1 MLNPLES
8 KISYL
13 NRVKAQSEVLIPVLK
28 SLRKELGDDR
38 ANELV
43 YGALRDWSREV
54 FLEVGSEKE
63 GGGFEIWSAMAEEL
77 GALTGD
83 DIEYET
89 LREDSE
95 ALDLNV
101 TSCKFAQFF
110 KDLDE
115 LELGAILAC
124 EVDHHMA
131 AVSKQE
137 VHLDIDKTIMKGD
150 KLCDFRYK
158 FYGTDGNDA

>member
-8 KISYL
+8 QISYL
-13 NRVKAQSEVLIPVLK
+13 NRVKAQSEVIIPVLNR
-28 SLRKELGDDR
+28 LRKELGKDQ

-54 FLEVGSEKE
+54 FSEAGSKKE
-63 GGGFEIWSAMAEEL
+63 GSGFEVWSEMSEEL
-77 GALTGD
+77 DALAAD

-95 ALDLNV
+95 ALEFNV

-110 KDLDE
+110 KE
-115 LELGAILAC
+115 LGEPELGAILTC
-124 EVDHHMA
+124 EVDHHMT
-131 AVSKQE
+131 AVSQQE
-137 VHLDIDKTIMKGD
+137 VHLDIEKTIMKED
-150 KLCDFRYK
+150 KLCDFRFK
-158 FYGTDGNDA
+158 FYRTDSNDA